1 MSTNSLS
8 DLIDHDP
15 ADRFPAHP
23 AKTVLLSLLAFGL
36 GIAISITL
44 ERMRNESFVG
54 TYQLKTRSVAGPRDA
69 RIAEWLVKPGVVVR
83 IGQPVVRLA
92 DDRLDDLIA
101 KQQRDVITLRAEL
114 AQVEARL
121 AVELDWRLRD
131 VNADVFETKLKAAHF
146 LKQQYVTTLEGLAIQ
161 DLLKETD
168 PIATQELENPA
179 LRPLVIPTRK
189 FDERR
194 TRLLVEQEAAQNT
207 QEVAATQVKLC
218 DERLTQLDKLAA
230 GLAEKI
236 RLSSG
241 IDVAKARLEQAEL
254 ELKTLESRRDSLVV
268 TADAVGTVGTYRK
281 LVGDVVSLNDVLVN
295 LLDDEQPFVLA
306 YVPAGRLAD
315 VSTGTTVS
323 LRFPNGRKGTGRVVD
338 ASLPTGL
345 ATAGLSSTDVQ
356 ALPVQ
361 IVPEGSLWP
370 MLPLGTA
377 VEVRLK

>member
-1 MSTNSLS
+1 MSTATLPES
-8 DLIDHDP
+8 IDNEP
-15 ADRFPAHP
+15 VDRFPAHP
-23 AKTVLLSLLAFGL
+23 AKTLLLSLLAFGL

-44 ERMRNESFVG
+44 ERMRHDAFVG
-54 TYQLKTRSVAGPRDA
+54 TYQTRIRSVAAPRDA
-69 RIAEWLVKPGVVVR
+69 RLAEWLVKPGAVVKL
-83 IGQPVVRLA
+83 GQPLVRLA

-101 KQQRDVITLRAEL
+101 KRHRDVVTLRAEL

-131 VNADVFETKLKAAHF
+131 LNEDAFETKLKSAHF

-161 DLLKETD
+161 DLLKESD
-168 PIATQELENPA
+168 PLAAQELENPA

-207 QEVAATQVKLC
+207 QEVAAAQVKLC
-218 DERLTQLDKLAA
+218 EERLTQLEKLTA
-230 GLAEKI
+230 GLPEKI
-236 RLSSG
+236 RSSAG
-241 IDVAKARLEQAEL
+241 IDVAKARVDHAEQ
-254 ELKTLESRRDSLVV
+254 ELKALESRRDSLVIN
-268 TADAVGTVGTYRK
+268 ADAVGVIGAYQK
-281 LVGDVVSLNDVLVN
+281 LVGDVVSLNDVLVS

-306 YVPAGRLAD
+306 YVPANRLAD
-315 VSTGTTVS
+315 ISTGKIVT
-323 LRFPNGRKGTGRVVD
+323 LRFPNSRKGSGRVVD
-338 ASLPTGL
+338 SSLPSSHP
-345 ATAGLSSTDVQ
+345 TAGVSSTDIR

-370 MLPLGTA
+370 SLPLGTA